1 MINDEHR
8 KKLEKASS
16 RSGYFSGEGY
26 KLLIISTDFH
36 SQNAGFVFLGDEIFE
51 KNGKEFI
58 KVDFAKFETAVKSA
72 INYFRTNLDKY
83 EEEVLSTENLIYKN
97 KFDSNFLEKYFKL
110 KHNFSIFTILHQYFM
125 IALNEFVDEFINYKK
140 EFKNDIQ
147 SLKRIDKIIDDT
159 ASRLAI
165 TFSYYNSLKDK
176 KHNKNLY
183 ILTVISAFFLPLN
196 LITGFFGMN
205 TGDMFLSGK
214 YGTTIVLLFI
224 IFIIIT
230 AIFYIIQ
237 TQKNHKI

>member
-1 MINDEHR
+1 
-8 KKLEKASS
+8 
-16 RSGYFSGEGY
+16 
-26 KLLIISTDFH
+26 
-36 SQNAGFVFLGDEIFE
+36 
-51 KNGKEFI
+51 
-58 KVDFAKFETAVKSA
+58 
-72 INYFRTNLDKY
+72 
-83 EEEVLSTENLIYKN
+83 
-97 KFDSNFLEKYFKL
+97 
-110 KHNFSIFTILHQYFM
+110 

-214 YGTTIVLLFI
+214 YGTTIVLLSI